1 MPAPSTPASAP
12 SPASPS
18 PVRSGRRARVPGP
31 AAPAPGKRLGGRD
44 GEGGGDGRGEGYGEG
59 YGEGGREGYGEGPRA
74 EWAPGPGGET
84 RGAVDPAG
92 DVVRWA
98 VFCCA
103 LVPLVLVAFGTS
115 LGGAGGAALGLAS
128 VTAACRL
135 LLRRAERGLRAEGA
149 GGGAAGGRRRG

>member
-1 MPAPSTPASAP
+1 MPVPSTSAPAASAP
-12 SPASPS
+12 ST
-18 PVRSGRRARVPGP
+18 RSRRRARVPGP
-31 AAPAPGKRLGGRD
+31 AAPVAPGTGGPAGPGAGARGNAGGEPGAAGAGLGG
-44 GEGGGDGRGEGYGEG
+44 
-59 YGEGGREGYGEGPRA
+59 
-74 EWAPGPGGET
+74 
-84 RGAVDPAG
+84 PAD

-135 LLRRAERGLRAEGA
+135 LLRRAERGLRAEGGAA
-149 GGGAAGGRRRG
+149 GGTRAGGRRRG

>member
-1 MPAPSTPASAP
+1 MPVPSTPASAP
-12 SPASPS
+12 SAPA
-18 PVRSGRRARVPGP
+18 VRSRRRARVPGP
-31 AAPAPGKRLGGRD
+31 AAPAAPETGGPAGPGAGAAA
-44 GEGGGDGRGEGYGEG
+44 GGGAAPDAA
-59 YGEGGREGYGEGPRA
+59 GGGFG
-74 EWAPGPGGET
+74 
-84 RGAVDPAG
+84 DPAG

-149 GGGAAGGRRRG
+149 AGGTGARGRRRG

>member
-1 MPAPSTPASAP
+1 DGEGARQGCGAGHGEGA
-12 SPASPS
+12 
-18 PVRSGRRARVPGP
+18 RGERVPGP
-31 AAPAPGKRLGGRD
+31 GA
-44 GEGGGDGRGEGYGEG
+44 
-59 YGEGGREGYGEGPRA
+59 
-74 EWAPGPGGET
+74 GPGGES
-84 RGAVDPAG
+84 RGAADPAG

-135 LLRRAERGLRAEGA
+135 LLRRAERGLHAEGA
-149 GGGAAGGRRRG
+149 GAGGSGGRRRG

>member
-1 MPAPSTPASAP
+1 MPAPSTPASAA
-12 SPASPS
+12 SVPA
-18 PVRSGRRARVPGP
+18 VRSRRRARVPGP
-31 AAPAPGKRLGGRD
+31 AAPVAPETGGPAGSGAAPGA
-44 GEGGGDGRGEGYGEG
+44 EPATAGGGLG
-59 YGEGGREGYGEGPRA
+59 
-74 EWAPGPGGET
+74 
-84 RGAVDPAG
+84 DPAG

-149 GGGAAGGRRRG
+149 VGPGGRRRG

>member
-12 SPASPS
+12 SPAAPS
-18 PVRSGRRARVPGP
+18 FVRSGRRARVPGP
-31 AAPAPGKRLGGRD
+31 AASAPGKRLGGRD
-44 GEGGGDGRGEGYGEG
+44 GEGGGDGRGEGHG
-59 YGEGGREGYGEGPRA
+59 EGYGEGPRA
-74 EWAPGPGGET
+74 EWAPGPGEEA
-84 RGAVDPAG
+84 RGAADPAG

>member
-1 MPAPSTPASAP
+1 MPAPSTPAPTVSVP
-12 SPASPS
+12 SVPS
-18 PVRSGRRARVPGP
+18 VRSRRRTRVPGP
-31 AAPAPGKRLGGRD
+31 AAPATPGAGGPAELWED
-44 GEGGGDGRGEGYGEG
+44 AAAGPGAAGGGLG
-59 YGEGGREGYGEGPRA
+59 
-74 EWAPGPGGET
+74 
-84 RGAVDPAG
+84 DPAG
-92 DVVRWA
+92 DTVRWA

-149 GGGAAGGRRRG
+149 TSGTGGAQGRRRG

>member
-1 MPAPSTPASAP
+1 MPVPSTPAPTPSA
-12 SPASPS
+12 
-18 PVRSGRRARVPGP
+18 RSRHRARVPGP
-31 AAPAPGKRLGGRD
+31 AAPAAPERGGPAGPWADARGD
-44 GEGGGDGRGEGYGEG
+44 AGRERAAAGGG
-59 YGEGGREGYGEGPRA
+59 
-74 EWAPGPGGET
+74 
-84 RGAVDPAG
+84 PAD

-115 LGGAGGAALGLAS
+115 LGGAGGAALGLAA

-149 GGGAAGGRRRG
+149 SAGTRAGGRRRG